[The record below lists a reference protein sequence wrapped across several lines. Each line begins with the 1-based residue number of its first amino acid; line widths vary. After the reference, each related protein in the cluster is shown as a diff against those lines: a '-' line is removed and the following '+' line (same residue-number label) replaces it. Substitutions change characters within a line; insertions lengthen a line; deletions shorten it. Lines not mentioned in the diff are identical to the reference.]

1 MRKWAG
7 TCADAAAVVQCHTA
21 QIRFRYRK
29 NLGALRWSVEFAFT
43 LVSPLCKGN
52 ASLVVRSGGSVAMGL
67 IENPPLLS
75 RTTVIISS
83 WASAKACRSMP

>member
-7 TCADAAAVVQCHTA
+7 TCADTAAVVQYHTA

-29 NLGALRWSVEFAFT
+29 DLGT
-43 LVSPLCKGN
+43 LVCGVRIYPSLPLCKGN

-83 WASAKACRSMP
+83 WSSAKACRSMS

>member
-7 TCADAAAVVQCHTA
+7 TCADAAAVVQYHTA

-29 NLGALRWSVEFAFT
+29 GLGTLVCGVAFT

-52 ASLVVRSGGSVAMGL
+52 ASLVVRPGRSVAMGL
-67 IENPPLLS
+67 TETPPLLS

-83 WASAKACRSMP
+83 WSSAKSCRSMP